1 MKYTPSSKSLA
12 KKIEGELHIK
22 MMYNVTT
29 FI

>member
-12 KKIEGELHIK
+12 KKTGELHIK